1 MLMKTRRLAMANG
14 AFDGGR
20 VVSETKQAIEA
31 LRRCIH
37 DLNAVRVFTERL
49 HDCPTALQGHL
60 NDGLPS
66 IRETLADAKT
76 ALTAL
81 EAAS

>member
-1 MLMKTRRLAMANG
+1 M
-14 AFDGGR
+14 
-20 VVSETKQAIEA
+20 SETKQAIEA

-49 HDCPTALQGHL
+49 HDSPLSLQGHL

-66 IRETLADAKT
+66 IRETLSDAKA
-76 ALTAL
+76 ALVKL
-81 EAAS
+81 EAQA